1 MQNSYHTI
9 SRMLVKKRD
18 GTLQQVD
25 LNKIVVRLQRLING
39 EDDNRN
45 VIGEKLSIDPINI
58 ATKVCGQL
66 QNGIT
71 TDELDRF
78 SADTCVYM
86 TGENYEYGVLA
97 NRLIISSHHKNT
109 IDTEKFSVMMTLLHN
124 DGQLDE
130 KFFNYVQS
138 NAEAIDNMINHQN
151 DYLFLDYIGLK
162 TLQASY
168 FLKVRSPEDV
178 NKIIHIERY
187 QQLLMREAVA
197 IFLGKGFFKTPEEDL
212 GEINHIYSY
221 MSYGYYTHATPTM
234 YNAGTKSQQ
243 FSSCFLLNV
252 DDSLHGMYDCCV
264 SRSAEISKN
273 AGGIGLSI
281 SDIRAKGTKINGT
294 NGISDGLIPF
304 LKTLNSTAAHIDQ
317 GGGRRKGSIA
327 VYAEPWHADIISFLE
342 AKKPVGSE
350 ESRARDLFYGL
361 WIPDIFMRRVEQAL
375 SNDQQTVMWSL
386 MCPYKCPRLTE
397 TYGQEFEDLY
407 EYYEKSGMYN
417 EQIDIMKLW
426 NAIIS
431 SQIESGG
438 PYMCYKDHVN
448 NKSAQKNIGIIK
460 SSNLCTEIMEF
471 ASNEE
476 YGTCNLASINLKMFV
491 SGGRP
496 VPHSPLG
503 GGHAVPH
510 SPLAEEHAGG
520 GHTKKTYDFNKLR
533 LVAQRVCKNLN
544 NIIDINVYP
553 VKESERS
560 NFRHRP
566 IGIGV
571 QGLAETFIE
580 MGMPFTSP
588 EARDLNKKIF
598 ETIYY
603 GALEASCELA
613 QERTAQLQKLST
625 KDLQDLSAL
634 SSTIDY
640 FRHYLKTFD
649 NEARKKL
656 SVAEECEKQ
665 RAEFCLKD
673 SLNNIQNII
682 KKYSIS
688 EYYSEYQYLSSD
700 KQYLGAYSTFVGS
713 PSHQGIL
720 QFSMLTGSQSTQSAQ
735 SSQWDWTTLTNL
747 IQKHG
752 LRNSLL
758 TTVMPTASTA
768 HILGNTECI
777 EPISAVIYVKNL
789 LSGSYLII
797 NNQLQRILTDMG
809 IWSKTIK
816 DKIFVGGG
824 SIQNIEEI
832 PLNIRKLFLTA
843 YELSKK
849 DLIYMASERAPY
861 IDQSQSFNHYI
872 NVPTKELLNS
882 IHLCGWKA
890 GLKTG
895 SYYIRVKPAT
905 DPKKFSV
912 DFASLNAHS
921 THGGQSTQNVH
932 GGQSTQNAQSAQNA
946 QSNVCSRDN
955 PNCSS
960 CSA

>member
-1 MQNSYHTI
+1 MQNSIHNS

-18 GTLQQVD
+18 GSFQQVD
-25 LNKIVVRLQRLING
+25 LNKIVIRLQRLING
-39 EDDNRN
+39 EDDNKN
-45 VIGEKLSIDPINI
+45 IIGETLSIDPINI

-86 TGENYEYGVLA
+86 TGENYEYGILA

-109 IDTEKFSVMMTLLHN
+109 LKTEKFSDMMTVLK
-124 DGQLDE
+124 DQLDL
-130 KFFNYVQS
+130 KYYSFVKA
-138 NAEAIDNMINHQN
+138 NAEALDSMINHQN
-151 DYLFLDYIGLK
+151 DYLFLDYIGVK

-168 FLKVRSPEDV
+168 FLKVRDQSDI
-178 NKIIHIERY
+178 NKIIYIERY
-187 QQLLMREAVA
+187 QHLLMREAVA
-197 IFLGKGFFKTPEEDL
+197 IFLGKGYYTTIQRDL
-212 GEINHIYSY
+212 QEINDIYSY
-221 MSYGYYTHATPTM
+221 MSSGYYTHATPTM

-273 AGGIGLSI
+273 AGGIGLSV

-294 NGISDGLIPF
+294 NGISDGLVPF

-327 VYAEPWHADIISFLE
+327 VYVEPWHADIMDFIE

-350 ESRARDLFYGL
+350 ALRARDLFYGL

-375 SNDQQTVMWSL
+375 NGSTVMWSL
-386 MCPYKCPRLTE
+386 MCPHKCPRLTE

-407 EYYEKSGMYN
+407 LHYEESKMYN
-417 EQIDIMKLW
+417 EQIDILKLW
-426 NAIIS
+426 YAIIS

-491 SGGRP
+491 
-496 VPHSPLG
+496 
-503 GGHAVPH
+503 
-510 SPLAEEHAGG
+510 
-520 GHTKKTYDFNKLR
+520 TKSKTYDFDKLR

-580 MGMPFTSP
+580 LGMPFTSS
-588 EARDLNKKIF
+588 EARMLNKQIF

-603 GALEASCELA
+603 GSLEASCELA
-613 QERTAQLQKLST
+613 RERTSLLEKIPESDLKL
-625 KDLQDLSAL
+625 LAEC
-634 SSTIDY
+634 SSQIDY
-640 FRHYLKTFD
+640 HRYYLKTFD
-649 NEARKKL
+649 TESRKNL
-656 SVAEECEKQ
+656 SIAEMREKQ
-665 RAEFCLKD
+665 RSHEVFSKNLET
-673 SLNNIQNII
+673 IQGII

-688 EYYSEYQYLSSD
+688 EYYSEYQYMMIEN
-700 KQYLGAYSTFVGS
+700 KQYIGAYSTFVGS
-713 PSHQGIL
+713 PASAGVL
-720 QFSMLTGSQSTQSAQ
+720 QFDMPGYVPQE
-735 SSQWDWTTLTNL
+735 SSLWDWNSLKTS
-747 IQKHG
+747 IKQHG

-797 NNQLQRILTDMG
+797 NNQLQRILTDLG

-824 SIQNIEEI
+824 SIQDINEI
-832 PLNIRKLFLTA
+832 PLNIRKLFMTA

-849 DLIYMASERAPY
+849 ELIYMASDRAPY
-861 IDQSQSFNHYI
+861 IDQSQSFNHYVS
-872 NVPTKELLNS
+872 VPTKSLLTS
-882 IHLCGWKA
+882 IHLCGWQQ

-905 DPKKFSV
+905 DPKMFSV
-912 DFASLNAHS
+912 DFANLN
-921 THGGQSTQNVH
+921 TKDTKDTKDTNVVM
-932 GGQSTQNAQSAQNA
+932 A
-946 QSNVCSRDN
+946 CSRDN
-955 PNCSS
+955 PNCTS